1 MASSAEWARPA
12 GGEALPVTGRLSLR
26 RFTPDDLELLCRMYA
41 DEEVARYVGGV
52 KTREQTR
59 EMLDTRILGY
69 YDAHPG
75 LGVWAT
81 LDRASGECVG
91 MHLLNN
97 IQGETHIQVGYVL
110 FREHW
115 GRGYATEMSIA
126 LLRYGFERLRLPQI
140 VGITNLPNVAS
151 QRVLLKIGL
160 HRHGERTLAHPA
172 YGGEPLAWF
181 ERDAADWLDEFGR
194 GSDMRTAGEPAV
206 LA

>member
-1 MASSAEWARPA
+1 MESES
-12 GGEALPVTGRLSLR
+12 GESLPVTERLSLR
-26 RFTPDDLELLCRMYA
+26 RFTPDDLDVVCALYD

-52 KTREQTR
+52 KTPAQAR

-69 YDAHPG
+69 YDANPG

-81 LDRASGECVG
+81 IERASAACVG

-115 GRGYATEMSIA
+115 GRGFATEMSVA
-126 LLRYGFERLRLPQI
+126 LLRYGFEGLRLPQI

-151 QRVLLKIGL
+151 QRVLLKAGL
-160 HRHGERTLAHPA
+160 HRNGERTLAHPA
-172 YGGEPLAWF
+172 YGHEPLAWF
-181 ERDAADWLDEFGR
+181 ERDAGDWLSEFGTTDDAHAAH
-194 GSDMRTAGEPAV
+194 S
-206 LA
+206 